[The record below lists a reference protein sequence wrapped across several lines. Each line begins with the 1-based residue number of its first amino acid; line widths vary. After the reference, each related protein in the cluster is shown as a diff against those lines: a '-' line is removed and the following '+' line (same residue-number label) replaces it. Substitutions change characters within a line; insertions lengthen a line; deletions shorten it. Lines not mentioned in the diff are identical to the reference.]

1 MKGITF
7 FVFIFYFSAVFGQL
21 NPTTRILFILD
32 ASNSMNSSWGSQTR
46 IQSAR
51 EVLNQELEALRN
63 VPNTEIALRIYGHQT
78 PFNNLEQD
86 CNDTKLEV
94 PFGINNLE
102 QIKLKIKTVEA
113 KGATPIARSLE
124 AAAGDFPDTL
134 ARNIIILITD
144 GLESCDNDPCIIAK
158 KLKTKGVKV
167 TPFVIGLGMD
177 MSYLDKFSCI
187 GTYSDAEDK
196 ESFRNV
202 FKNILNT
209 VLEKTSVQVNLNDI
223 TGKPTETNVTMF
235 FYEAGTA
242 TLKYTF
248 VHTLNRFGNPDTLY
262 LDPAIA
268 YDLKVNTTPTL
279 LKTGITLKKHVH
291 NTINISAPQ
300 GFIRLTSMKSNY
312 NPRFEMRVIPKGD
325 SKTLLSQTYNDIY
338 KYLIGT
344 YEVEILT
351 IPRIYK
357 TVEVT
362 QAAVS
367 TISIDAPGE
376 LAYTFN
382 KPLIAQLFLQDKT
395 GFWNGV
401 YTFSDSSTAGKI
413 LIQPGTYKLVY
424 RTKDMKSSGYTHEK
438 IITITSNKTNTL
450 NIN

>member
-46 IQSAR
+46 IQAAR

-242 TLKYTF
+242 NLKYTF

-291 NTINISAPQ
+291 NTISVSAPQ
-300 GFIRLTSMKSNY
+300 GFIRLTSIKSNF
-312 NPRFEMRVIPKGD
+312 NPRFEMRVMPKGD
-325 SKTLLSQTYNDIY
+325 SKTLLAQFYNDVY
-338 KYLIGT
+338 KYLTGT

-362 QAAVS
+362 QSSVS

-382 KPLIAQLFLQDKT
+382 KPLVAQLFLQDKL
-395 GFWNGV
+395 GFWNGI
-401 YTFSDSSTAGKI
+401 YTFSDSSTTGKI

-438 IITITSNKTNTL
+438 IITISSNKTNTL

>member
-21 NPTTRILFILD
+21 NLTTRILFILD

-46 IQSAR
+46 IQAAR

-209 VLEKTSVQVNLNDI
+209 VLQKTSVQVNLNDI

-242 TLKYTF
+242 NLKYTF

-291 NTINISAPQ
+291 NTISVSAPQ
-300 GFIRLTSMKSNY
+300 GFIRLTSMKSNF
-312 NPRFEMRVIPKGD
+312 NPRFEMRVMPKGD
-325 SKTLLSQTYNDIY
+325 SKTLLAQFYNDVY
-338 KYLIGT
+338 KYLTGT

-362 QAAVS
+362 QSSVS

-382 KPLIAQLFLQDKT
+382 KPLVAQLFLQDKL
-395 GFWNGV
+395 GFWNGI
-401 YTFSDSSTAGKI
+401 YTFSDSSTTGKI

-438 IITITSNKTNTL
+438 IITISSNKTNTL

>member
-1 MKGITF
+1 VKGITL

-312 NPRFEMRVIPKGD
+312 NPRFEMRVIPKGE
-325 SKTLLSQTYNDIY
+325 SKTLLSQTYNDIS

-401 YTFSDSSTAGKI
+401 YTFSDLSTAGKI